1 MQKYLPNHGVP
12 PALLKSADEATKL
25 LKALANTKRLLI
37 LCHLAED
44 EMSVSELANHVGLSL
59 SALSQHLAGLRLA
72 GIVSSRRQ
80 AREIRYR
87 VKAGPAGRLMATLV
101 DIYCGPAMAGN
112 RQRRA
117 TGSPSANKRSAR
129 RAGPA
134 A

>member
-1 MQKYLPNHGVP
+1 MLKHPSNLSIS
-12 PALLKSADEATKL
+12 PALLKSADSATKL
-25 LKALANTKRLLI
+25 LKALANKKRLLI
-37 LCHLAED
+37 LCHLGD
-44 EMSVSELANHVGLSL
+44 GEMSVGELADHVGLSL

-101 DIYCGPAMAGN
+101 DIYCGPTMARN
-112 RQRRA
+112 QRRRA
-117 TGSPSANKRSAR
+117 TGLPSADRRSGR
-129 RAGPA
+129 RAGLA